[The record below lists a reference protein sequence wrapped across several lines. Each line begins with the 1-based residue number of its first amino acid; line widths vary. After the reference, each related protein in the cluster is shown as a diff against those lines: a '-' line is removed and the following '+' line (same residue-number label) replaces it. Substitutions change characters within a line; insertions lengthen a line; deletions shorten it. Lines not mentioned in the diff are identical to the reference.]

1 MAVGTGAGLLDEA
14 QPQSVFK
21 HAILDQYLI
30 RFAVMT
36 AARLTPKRAVLVDG
50 FADAVGTTT
59 DHRPPPSS

>member
-36 AARLTPKRAVLVDG
+36 AAKLSPKRAVLVAG
-50 FADAVGTTT
+50 AP
-59 DHRPPPSS
+59 R